1 MRQIRIM
8 EDGGIVRMRR
18 RVLSALRMLGTSEFQ
33 AVQAASE
40 FSIWGRAQRQDA
52 NENPFAIEF
61 DLLPTKGQLWAR
73 ALHRQHD
80 GGNLNPDEKS
90 IILIAENLRS
100 TSKAFAR
107 AQACLQE
114 REVQDLLEEL
124 QNSNEELQQSRADLE
139 TTVSQRTLELHDA
152 KERAE
157 EAARAK
163 SMFLANMS
171 HEIRTPMNGII
182 GLSDLALR
190 TELTEQQ
197 KDYLKKIHFA
207 GSSLL
212 LILNDLLDLS
222 KVEAGYLKL
231 ERVPLEP
238 KQLCEQVRGLF
249 GPTAERKGL
258 RLMVEVD
265 PHTPDCVV
273 GDPLRLGQILTN
285 LVSNALKFTKR
296 GGVRVRITP
305 GKTERTRTQLRMTVS
320 DSGIGIKAELIDS
333 IFVPFQQGDTSTTRQ
348 FGGTGLGLSICK
360 HIAGLMEGKIE
371 VKSELGK
378 GSSFRVSVW
387 VDNPSE
393 EEREIARQA
402 TPIVDKNIPGSSRRT
417 LVPLMDEGTEENLT
431 SLKGLHVLLVEDN
444 EINQQIA
451 EELLRMN
458 GAHVDLAQHGK
469 EALACLERE
478 NSAYDVVLMDLQM
491 PVMDGYEATRIIRQN
506 PRLVDL
512 PIYAMTAHAF
522 DSEIERCLQLGMQGH
537 IAKPFSPAQLFSILS
552 SIPRQIKTVTL
563 NDDVEPMAFD
573 VETEPAKTFD
583 KETSHAPARLAAEN
597 QSTSPVSDN
606 SPFPMPSH
614 QGTRAPSSVDV
625 QNANGDSAPLRTP
638 KSVIETATSNAPR
651 AASTDERARFAEAQL
666 FDLND
671 ALTRVAGQR
680 KLLHSVLHSFLER
693 RAAMLDDV
701 LQAKSDGER
710 ADLVHAIKGVA
721 GNLGAQRLFLQ
732 AADIEQGLRQQAQR
746 PPDDWQN
753 LQATWLA
760 TREKMALWLQ
770 EERLESADTDSKP
783 AAEPV
788 DDAAP
793 PLELTPLR
801 EMLQLA
807 DLEAEH
813 FVSQHRAQ
821 LVSILGE
828 QNVSALQSALESFDF
843 DAAAKLLP
851 SE

>member
-1 MRQIRIM
+1 
-8 EDGGIVRMRR
+8 MRR
-18 RVLSALRMLGTSEFQ
+18 RVLRALRILGTSEFQ
-33 AVQAASE
+33 AVQAASA
-40 FSIWGRAQRQDA
+40 FSAWGRAQHQNA
-52 NENPFAIEF
+52 AAIPVAIEF
-61 DLLPTKGQLWAR
+61 DLLSNKGELWAR
-73 ALHRQHD
+73 ALRPGID
-80 GGNLNPDEKS
+80 GRTFAPDDKS
-90 IILIAENLRS
+90 LILLAKNLRAP
-100 TSKAFAR
+100 TSAFAR
-107 AQACLQE
+107 AKACLEE
-114 REVQDLLEEL
+114 REVHDLLEEL
-124 QNSNEELQQSRADLE
+124 QSRNEELQQSRADLE

-190 TELTEQQ
+190 TDLTEQQ

-231 ERVPLEP
+231 ERVPFEP

-258 RLMVEVD
+258 KLMVEVD
-265 PHTPDCVV
+265 PNTPDCVV

-360 HIAGLMEGKIE
+360 HIAGLMEGQIE

-417 LVPLMDEGTEENLT
+417 LVPLMDEANEET
-431 SLKGLHVLLVEDN
+431 HASLQGLHVLLVEDN

-458 GAHVDLAQHGK
+458 GAHVDVAQHGK
-469 EALACLERE
+469 EALALLE
-478 NSAYDVVLMDLQM
+478 NTTYDVVLMDLQM
-491 PVMDGYEATRIIRQN
+491 PVMDGYEATRIIREN
-506 PRLVDL
+506 PRLTEL

-552 SIPRQIKTVTL
+552 AIPHRHPIDAEHD
-563 NDDVEPMAFD
+563 NVEPISFD
-573 VETEPAKTFD
+573 AGAEPEKEATPPPRIVTGDLPPAPTPTMTQPLEANASAPPQPEPAATGATTHPD
-583 KETSHAPARLAAEN
+583 SDVVPASMQAPATAIDA
-597 QSTSPVSDN
+597 TGMD
-606 SPFPMPSH
+606 
-614 QGTRAPSSVDV
+614 
-625 QNANGDSAPLRTP
+625 
-638 KSVIETATSNAPR
+638 ATSADALDAGQRLSP
-651 AASTDERARFAEAQL
+651 TPL

-693 RAAMLDDV
+693 RAAMLDDAIG
-701 LQAKSDGER
+701 AKSDIER

-721 GNLGAQRLFLQ
+721 GNLGAQRLFQQ
-732 AADIEQGLRQQAQR
+732 AAEIEQRLRQHAEL
-746 PPDDWQN
+746 PPGDWQN
-753 LQATWLA
+753 LQDTWVA
-760 TREKMALWLQ
+760 TREEMTLWLRG
-770 EERLESADTDSKP
+770 ERVERAETKAAPAPDS
-783 AAEPV
+783 
-788 DDAAP
+788 DDAMS
-793 PLELTPLR
+793 PLELAPLR

-821 LVSILGE
+821 LVAKLGE
-828 QNVSALQSALESFDF
+828 EKVSALQSALESFDF
-843 DAAAKLLP
+843 DAAARLLP
-851 SE
+851 AG